1 MNLAIVNVLNFDI
14 LIIYTIFLLDHR
26 LRKGKQKP
34 MKNTFGNNI
43 ILTLFGEG
51 QGPSAGIVIDGLT
64 PGIEV
69 NEETIREY
77 LAKRNPEPLLEEE
90 RFEPDNFGIISGV
103 FNGKATGAPLCI
115 IVPIR
120 DDEPVDYDKL
130 KNTPRPS
137 HADYAAMK
145 KYHNFQDYRN
155 DGHFSG
161 RITSA
166 LLAAGGIL
174 IPALAKKGITVES
187 RIVKMGT
194 SNNPLH
200 FDSEI
205 LVAAAN
211 GDTIGGVV
219 KTVIDGVPAGLGEP
233 WFDSLESLI
242 SHAVFSIG
250 GVKGIEFGMGFAF
263 ADMTGTQA
271 NDAFRITEGKIVTS
285 SNNNGGINGGI
296 SNGMPIVFKTAVKPS
311 PSIEKEQSTVDLATG
326 ENVKIKLSVGNDPA
340 IVRRVPAIID
350 VLAAHVITDALISHY
365 GTDYLL

>member
-1 MNLAIVNVLNFDI
+1 
-14 LIIYTIFLLDHR
+14 
-26 LRKGKQKP
+26 

-43 ILTLFGEG
+43 TLTLFGEG

-64 PGIEV
+64 PGMEV
-69 NEETIREY
+69 NEDKIREF
-77 LAKRNPEPLLEEE
+77 LSKRNPENLLEEE
-90 RFEPDNFGIISGV
+90 KFEPDNFGIISGV

-115 IVPIR
+115 IIPIK
-120 DDEPVDYDKL
+120 DEEPADFEQL

-174 IPALAKKGITVES
+174 IPALEKKGITVES

-200 FDSEI
+200 FDSELLI
-205 LVAAAN
+205 AAAN
-211 GDTIGGVV
+211 GDSLGGIV
-219 KTVIDGVPAGLGEP
+219 KTVINGVPAGLGEP

-242 SHAVFSIG
+242 SHSVFSIG

-263 ADMTGTQA
+263 ADMTGSQA
-271 NDAFRITEGKIVTS
+271 NDSFRITEGKIVTGT
-285 SNNNGGINGGI
+285 NNNGGINGGI

-311 PSIEKEQSTVDLATG
+311 PSIEKEQATVNLSTG
-326 ENVKIKLSVGNDPA
+326 ENSRITLSVGNDPA
-340 IVRRVPAIID
+340 IVRRVPPIID
-350 VLAAHVITDALISHY
+350 VLAAHVICDAMVTHY